1 MSFKKIIKKVIKRF
15 IPRQHVKV
23 SLFVVGAQKA
33 GTSALH
39 DYLIKHPSVTGGII
53 KELNYFNHSEKY
65 AQGTQWYHDQFKAPL
80 FYKSKK
86 IYIDSTPQYLST
98 TDVAQKIYAY
108 NPKAKIVILL
118 REPVSRAYSAWN
130 MYQQFS
136 KLSAERKAG
145 LIDSHISNK
154 DKNKFNDLINQTPFP
169 SFDDYIN
176 KEIIDGSLTNHY
188 PQIIKRGIYAD
199 QIKPY
204 INVFDLDNVLVFE
217 SNYFKTNK
225 VKVTNKVLNNFGM
238 SNLEIDFANLK
249 SINKRKYDK
258 SISKLTEDRLKAF
271 YKPHNERLF
280 NLINQKFNWE

>member
-1 MSFKKIIKKVIKRF
+1 MSFKNIIKKVIKRF
-15 IPRQHVKV
+15 IPKQHAKV

-39 DYLIKHPSVTGGII
+39 DYLIKHPNVTGGII

-65 AQGTQWYHDQFKAPL
+65 AQGTKWYHDQFKAPL
-80 FYKSKK
+80 FYKPKK

-98 TDVAQKIYAY
+98 ADVAQKIYAY

-130 MYQQFS
+130 MYKQFS
-136 KLSAERKAG
+136 KLSVERKLG

-154 DKNKFNDLINQTPFP
+154 NKKKFNDLINQSPFP
-169 SFDDYIN
+169 SFDDYVN
-176 KEIIDGSLTNHY
+176 QEIVDVSLTNHY
-188 PQIIKRGIYAD
+188 PQIIKRGIYVD

-204 INVFDLDNVLVFE
+204 IDLFDLDNVLVFE

-225 VKVTNKVLNNFGM
+225 AKVTNKVLETVGL
-238 SNLEIDFANLK
+238 SPLTIAPTDLK
-249 SINKRKYDK
+249 SVHSRSYENP
-258 SISKLTEDRLKAF
+258 ISKFTEEKLKAL
-271 YKPHNERLF
+271 YKPYNKGLF
-280 NLINQKFNWE
+280 KMINQKFDWE

>member
-1 MSFKKIIKKVIKRF
+1 MKNKLKKIILE
-15 IPRQHVKV
+15 QQVKV

-39 DYLIKHPSVTGGII
+39 DYLIKHPSVTGGTI

-65 AQGTQWYHDQFKAPL
+65 AQGTKWYHDQFKAPL
-80 FYKSKK
+80 FYKPKK

-98 TDVAQKIYAY
+98 ANVAQKIYDY

-130 MYQQFS
+130 MYKQFS
-136 KLSAERKAG
+136 ELSVERKAG
-145 LIDSHISNK
+145 LIDRHISNK
-154 DKNKFNDLINQTPFP
+154 DKKKFNDLINQSPFP

-176 KEIIDGSLTNHY
+176 KELMDGSLTNHY
-188 PQIIKRGIYAD
+188 PQIIKRGIYVD

-204 INVFDLDNVLVFE
+204 IDLFDLDNVLVFE

-225 VKVTNKVLNNFGM
+225 AKVTNKVLETVGL
-238 SNLEIDFANLK
+238 SPLTIAPTDLK
-249 SINKRKYDK
+249 SVHSRSYENP
-258 SISKLTEDRLKAF
+258 ISKSTDEKLKTF
-271 YKPHNERLF
+271 YKPLNKGLF
-280 NLINQKFNWE
+280 KMINQKFDW

>member
-1 MSFKKIIKKVIKRF
+1 MSFKNIIKKVIKQLV
-15 IPRQHVKV
+15 PKQNVKV

-80 FYKSKK
+80 FYKPKK

-98 TDVAQKIYAY
+98 ADVAQKIYDY

-130 MYQQFS
+130 MYKQFS
-136 KLSAERKAG
+136 ELSVERKEG
-145 LIDSHISNK
+145 LIYRHVSDN

-176 KEIIDGSLTNHY
+176 KELIDGSLTNHY

-204 INVFDLDNVLVFE
+204 IDVFGLDNVLVFE
-217 SNYFKTNK
+217 SNYFKINK
-225 VKVTNKVLNNFGM
+225 AKVTNKVLEAVGLTPLTIAP
-238 SNLEIDFANLK
+238 SNLK
-249 SINKRKYDK
+249 SVHSRSYENPM
-258 SISKLTEDRLKAF
+258 SKFTEDKMKVF
-271 YKPHNERLF
+271 YKPHNERLL
-280 NLINQKFNWE
+280 NLINQKFDWE

>member
-1 MSFKKIIKKVIKRF
+1 MNLKNTIKKVIIRF
-15 IPRQHVKV
+15 IPKQQVKV

-39 DYLIKHPSVTGGII
+39 DYLIKHPSVVGGSK
-53 KELNYFNHSEKY
+53 KELNFFNHSENY
-65 AQGTQWYHDQFKAPL
+65 DQGTQWYHDQFKAPL
-80 FYKSKK
+80 FYKPKK

-98 TDVAQKIYAY
+98 ANVAQKIYDY

-130 MYQQFS
+130 MYKQFS
-136 KLSAERKAG
+136 KLSVERKSG
-145 LIDSHISNK
+145 LIDRHISIK
-154 DKNKFNDLINQTPFP
+154 DKKKFNDLINQTPFP

-176 KEIIDGSLTNHY
+176 KELMDGSLTNHY
-188 PQIIKRGIYAD
+188 PQIIKRGIYVD

-204 INVFDLDNVLVFE
+204 IDVFGLDNVLVFE

-225 VKVTNKVLNNFGM
+225 AKVTNKVLETVGLSPLTIAPN
-238 SNLEIDFANLK
+238 DLK
-249 SINKRKYDK
+249 SVHSRSYENPM
-258 SISKLTEDRLKAF
+258 SKFTEDKLEVF

-280 NLINQKFNWE
+280 NLINQKFDWE

>member
-1 MSFKKIIKKVIKRF
+1 MSFKKIIKKVIKQLV
-15 IPRQHVKV
+15 PKQHVKV

-39 DYLIKHPSVTGGII
+39 DYLIKHPSVTGGTI

-65 AQGTQWYHDQFKAPL
+65 AQGTKWYHDQFKAPL
-80 FYKSKK
+80 FYKPKK

-98 TDVAQKIYAY
+98 ANVAQKIYDY
-108 NPKAKIVILL
+108 NPKVKIVILL

-130 MYQQFS
+130 MYKQFS
-136 KLSAERKAG
+136 QLSAERKSG
-145 LIDSHISNK
+145 LIDRHISNN
-154 DKNKFNDLINQTPFP
+154 DKNKFDDLVNQSSFP

-188 PQIIKRGIYAD
+188 PQIIKRGIYAE

-204 INVFDLDNVLVFE
+204 IDVFGLDNILVFE

-225 VKVTNKVLNNFGM
+225 AKVTNKVLEAVGLSPLTIPPN
-238 SNLEIDFANLK
+238 DLK
-249 SINKRKYDK
+249 SVHFRSYENPMSKFIEDK
-258 SISKLTEDRLKAF
+258 LKVF
-271 YKPHNERLF
+271 YKPHNKRLY
-280 NLINQKFNWE
+280 NLIHQKFDWE